1 MPATTANGAAPWLTR
16 HTPVEQ
22 PELALVNNLRRR
34 YGRATCTGSNRSHAP
49 NGSVQASR
57 GVPPHRSPG
66 DEQPIGGRAQSEIP
80 GGTVSVA
87 ALVREAWQQRAACR
101 GPDTWLF
108 FPPNHFERKDE
119 KEAREARAKAVCRTC
134 PVRIE
139 CLDYALRIRE
149 PYGIWGGLT
158 ELERREVLLRRS

>member
-1 MPATTANGAAPWLTR
+1 M
-16 HTPVEQ
+16 
-22 PELALVNNLRRR
+22 
-34 YGRATCTGSNRSHAP
+34 
-49 NGSVQASR
+49 
-57 GVPPHRSPG
+57 
-66 DEQPIGGRAQSEIP
+66 
-80 GGTVSVA
+80 SVA

-134 PVRIE
+134 PVRVE

>member
-1 MPATTANGAAPWLTR
+1 
-16 HTPVEQ
+16 
-22 PELALVNNLRRR
+22 
-34 YGRATCTGSNRSHAP
+34 
-49 NGSVQASR
+49 
-57 GVPPHRSPG
+57 
-66 DEQPIGGRAQSEIP
+66 
-80 GGTVSVA
+80 VSVA

-134 PVRIE
+134 PVRVE

-149 PYGIWGGLT
+149 PYGIWGGLS
-158 ELERREVLLRRS
+158 EDERALLLGVQQLRHPAARQPHRRPVPNGEDRLREDGRSLVSQTRDRPGSAHLS